1 VLLRVES
8 LSVRLH
14 SKGRRAR
21 QRGGH
26 AILSDVSLSVH
37 RGEIIGVI
45 GETGSGK
52 TTLARCVMGLV
63 KPVTGSVHFDGREI
77 SRLRP
82 KQLRAFRRE
91 GHLQFVFQDPLRSL
105 DPDMTVRDIIQEGLM
120 VQGTVAAG
128 QQAEDTEVALQTVG
142 LDAGILGRRPSQISG
157 GQRQRVAIAR
167 ALVMRPRMLLC
178 DEPVSALDASTRN
191 YVLGILGKLR
201 DDLGLALVVI
211 SHDLVSLSGVADRIA
226 VLYNGRVVEEGP
238 TDALFSS
245 PRHPY
250 TALLLASAPKAARGR
265 DAALVPLDRFPRSP
279 DRAAADASRGCAF
292 APRCPFAT
300 QVCSDEIPEMTKSL
314 DKWSVACHHADE
326 WPASTALRASSHR

>member
-14 SKGRRAR
+14 STGRRAR

-26 AILSDVSLSVH
+26 AILSDVSLSVR

-63 KPVTGSVHFDGREI
+63 KPLTGSVHFDGREI

-91 GHLQFVFQDPLRSL
+91 GQLQFVFQDPLRSL
-105 DPDMTVRDIIQEGLM
+105 DPDMTVRDIVQEGLM

-128 QQAEDTEVALQTVG
+128 QQAEDTELALETVG

-279 DRAAADASRGCAF
+279 DRAADASRGCAF

-300 QVCSDEIPEMTKSL
+300 QVCFDEIPATTKSL
-314 DKWSVACHHADE
+314 DKWNVACHHADE